1 MRRRMEFYKRHGI
14 TERRLIELESVA
26 LQYDWYRAE
35 DKKLRLGIV
44 DRAETG
50 NKCWRPKDPTG
61 NTAAG
66 IADRTHAAKI
76 RAIEESIK
84 AAAPDAAMRRC
95 LQKNVTRGIGYDKIC
110 PPCGENQF
118 YAMRRAFFVELHHRI

>member
-44 DRAETG
+44 DQIGRA
-50 NKCWRPKDPTG
+50 
-61 NTAAG
+61 
-66 IADRTHAAKI
+66 H
-76 RAIEESIK
+76 
-84 AAAPDAAMRRC
+84 
-95 LQKNVTRGIGYDKIC
+95 V
-110 PPCGENQF
+110 
-118 YAMRRAFFVELHHRI
+118 